1 MYVRHSGVPLVFALS
16 AIETMRPDWNIRSA
30 HVKPDGKLATWRL
43 ADARRRFSVDLPGSL
58 R

>member
-1 MYVRHSGVPLVFALS
+1 
-16 AIETMRPDWNIRSA
+16 MRPDWNIRSA